1 MTENRP
7 IDQEPWDVVEARIWA
22 ETRDRIMAAV
32 VRRRDREREEEVDR
46 IEVIDET
53 GWAYVRTP
61 VSIRLDFQDD
71 GRTLTVFVTPKEP
84 GDG

>member
-7 IDQEPWDVVEARIWA
+7 IDQEPWDVVESRIWA
-22 ETRDRIMAAV
+22 KTLDKILEAVRI
-32 VRRRDREREEEVDR
+32 RDRERDEELDR

-53 GWAYVRTP
+53 GQAYVRTP
-61 VSIRLDFQDD
+61 VSIRLDYQDD
-71 GRTLTVFVTPKEP
+71 ERTLKIFVAPKEP